1 MKAGLLILFF
11 SVVIVS
17 CKRKNKIP
25 GDVLPPQKMEAVL
38 WDIMRADKFLSDYV
52 FYTDTSK
59 EKKAESIKLYQQ
71 VFTIHDITKEKFQH
85 SFSWYKSHPAFLKSI
100 MDSLNSNA
108 ASAPTK
114 IIATDDTTIGPF
126 KKPFLRDS
134 SSPFRKRKIVNP
146 I

>member
-1 MKAGLLILFF
+1 MKAGLLILLV
-11 SVVIVS
+11 SIVIVG
-17 CKRKNKIP
+17 CKRKDKIP
-25 GDVLPPQKMEAVL
+25 ADVLAPPKMEAVL
-38 WDIMRADKFLSDYV
+38 WDIMRADKFISDYV

-85 SFSWYKSHPAFLKSI
+85 SFSWYQSHPAFLKSI
-100 MDSLNSNA
+100 MDSLSKNS

-114 IIATDDTTIGPF
+114 IIATDDTTTGPF

-134 SSPFRKRKIVNP
+134 SSPSRKRKVVNP